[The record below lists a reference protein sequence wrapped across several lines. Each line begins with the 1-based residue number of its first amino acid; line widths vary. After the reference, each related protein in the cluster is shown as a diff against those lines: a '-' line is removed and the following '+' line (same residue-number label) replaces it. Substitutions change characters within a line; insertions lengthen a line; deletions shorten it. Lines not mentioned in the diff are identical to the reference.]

1 MSIAYN
7 LFIDQG
13 ATFSANVTVKDNS
26 NSVRDLT
33 GYTAR
38 SQMRRSYYSAN
49 STAFTAT
56 IGTPLSGNV
65 TLFLSDAVTAN
76 LKPGRH
82 VYDVEIISS
91 ANVVERVY
99 EGIVTVYPEV
109 TR

>member
-1 MSIAYN
+1 MAISYN

-13 ATFSANVTVKDNS
+13 ATFSANVTVKDTTNS
-26 NSVRDLT
+26 IRDLT

-38 SQMRRSYYSAN
+38 SQMRRSHYTSN

-56 IGTPLSGNV
+56 IGTPASGNV
-65 TLFLSDAVTAN
+65 TLSLSDAATAN

-82 VYDVEIISS
+82 VYDIEIVSS
-91 ANVVERVY
+91 ANVVERIY

>member
-1 MSIAYN
+1 MAIAYN

-13 ATFSANVTVKDNS
+13 TTFSANVTVKDNT
-26 NSVRDLT
+26 NTVRDLT

-38 SQMRRSYYSAN
+38 SQMRRSHYSAN

-56 IGTPLSGNV
+56 IGTPTSGNV
-65 TLFLSDAVTAN
+65 TLSLTDAVTAN

-91 ANVVERVY
+91 ANVIERVY

>member
-1 MSIAYN
+1 MAIAYN

-13 ATFSANVTVKDNS
+13 ANFSANVTVKDNT
-26 NSVRDLT
+26 NTVRDLS

-38 SQMRRSYYSAN
+38 SQMRRSHYSAN
-49 STAFTAT
+49 STSFTAN
-56 IGTPLSGNV
+56 IGSPASGNV
-65 TLFLSDAVTAN
+65 TLSLTNAATAN

-82 VYDVEIISS
+82 VYDIEIISS
-91 ANVVERVY
+91 ANVVERIY

>member
-1 MSIAYN
+1 MAISYN

-13 ATFSANVTVKDNS
+13 ATFSANVTVKDRTNS
-26 NSVRDLT
+26 IRDLS

-38 SQMRRSYYSAN
+38 SQMRRSHYSAN
-49 STAFTAT
+49 SVSFVAN
-56 IGTPLSGNV
+56 IGTPDSGNV
-65 TLFLSDAVTAN
+65 TLFLLNTDTAN

-91 ANVVERVY
+91 ANVVERIY

>member
-1 MSIAYN
+1 MAISYN

-13 ATFSANVTVKDNS
+13 ATFSANVTVKDNT
-26 NSVRDLT
+26 NAVRDLS

-38 SQMRRSYYSAN
+38 SQMRRSHYSSN
-49 STAFTAT
+49 STAFTAA
-56 IGTPLSGNV
+56 IGTPTSGNV
-65 TLFLSDAVTAN
+65 TLSLPSATTAN

-91 ANVVERVY
+91 ANVIERIY

>member
-1 MSIAYN
+1 MAISYN
-7 LFIDQG
+7 LFVDQG

-26 NSVRDLT
+26 NIARDLS

-38 SQMRRSYYSAN
+38 SQMRRSHYSTN
-49 STAFTAT
+49 STVITTT
-56 IGTPLSGNV
+56 IGTPASGNV
-65 TLFLSDAVTAN
+65 TLALTNAQTAN

-82 VYDVEIISS
+82 VYDVEIVSS
-91 ANVVERVY
+91 ANVVERVF

>member
-1 MSIAYN
+1 MAISYN

-13 ATFSANVTVKDNS
+13 TTFSANVTVKDRTNT
-26 NSVRDLT
+26 VRDLT
-33 GYTAR
+33 GYTSR
-38 SQMRRSYYSAN
+38 SQMRRSHYSSN
-49 STAFTAT
+49 SVSFTT
-56 IGTPLSGNV
+56 SIGTPTSGNV
-65 TLFLSDAVTAN
+65 TLTLTDAATAN

-91 ANVVERVY
+91 ANVIERIY